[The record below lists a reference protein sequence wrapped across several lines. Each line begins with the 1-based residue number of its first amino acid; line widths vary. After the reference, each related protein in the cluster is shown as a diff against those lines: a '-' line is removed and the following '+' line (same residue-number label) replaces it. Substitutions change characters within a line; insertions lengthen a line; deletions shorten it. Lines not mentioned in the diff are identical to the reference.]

1 MAWGNLPLYSH
12 CCSSN
17 RTMNWG
23 IYPTRSKKLRLKHDF
38 VNLES
43 AGDICYT
50 FAEEKSV
57 CISIKEDNGNEYQW
71 VLDTSEAGSEEVGYT
86 YTGSDIH
93 GLSLFD
99 DRFIISGSGANS
111 SNDPNSFFLFLNNF
125 GLIFFRISLS
135 FLLYRINKTI
145 VILLTF
151 CVNGLRL
158 NP

>member
-1 MAWGNLPLYSH
+1 MIKEIRLKNFKVFEEESFNIKPLTLITGVNGMGKSTLIQSLLFLKQNYELGYL
-12 CCSSN
+12 SN
-17 RTMNWG
+17 
-23 IYPTRSKKLRLKHDF
+23 PKKKLRLKHDF

-99 DRFIISGSGANS
+99 DRFI
-111 SNDPNSFFLFLNNF
+111 FC
-125 GLIFFRISLS
+125 
-135 FLLYRINKTI
+135 LLYTSDAADE
-145 VILLTF
+145 
-151 CVNGLRL
+151 
-158 NP
+158 